1 MIMRKFQRI
10 SFFGMIAM
18 AFMLF
23 MVTSCTKEGPEGPAG
38 DDGVDGVD
46 GEDAVVSCL
55 ECHESTQIAVI
66 QAEFNTSQH
75 YSGDVAVA
83 YAGGRASCAE
93 CHSHDGFVEYTTNG
107 DVSGDISAPK
117 AWNCGTCHGLHT
129 NFDSTDYGFRINE
142 PLTFLY
148 DETVSYDFGDANLCA
163 FCHQTRRAGPEADGD
178 GNFEITSTHWGPHHG
193 PQANLLIGV
202 GFAEVDGSVSYSNE
216 PYGPHSAFNCTDCHM
231 GDYNADDNQ
240 GGHSFNANVKV
251 CTDCHTSA
259 APDFAGL
266 SQKVNDKLVVL
277 EGLLSDQ
284 GVLDAEGHVVPATY
298 ALVQAQAYY
307 NYIGILED
315 RSGGAHNPK
324 YINALL
330 DNTIDAL
337 EALK

>member
-10 SFFGMIAM
+10 SFLGMIAM
-18 AFMLF
+18 AFTLF

-38 DDGVDGVD
+38 EDGVN
-46 GEDAVVSCL
+46 GEDAIVSCL

-66 QAEFNTSQH
+66 QAEFNTSGH
-75 YSGDVAVA
+75 YGGAAAVS

-93 CHSHDGFVEYTTNG
+93 CHSHEGFVEYTTNG
-107 DVSGDISAPK
+107 EVAGDISGPS

-129 NFDSTDYGFRINE
+129 NFDSTDYGFRITE
-142 PLTFLY
+142 APTFLY
-148 DETVSYDFGDANLCA
+148 DETTSFDFGDANLCA
-163 FCHQTRRAGPEADGD
+163 FCHQTRSGGPEADAD

-193 PQANLLIGV
+193 PQANLMAGV
-202 GFAEVDGSVSYSNE
+202 GFAEVAGDATYNNE
-216 PYGPHSAFNCTDCHM
+216 PYGPHSAFSCTDCHM
-231 GDYNADDNQ
+231 GDYNADNNQ
-240 GGHSFNANVKV
+240 GGHSFNANVDA
-251 CTDCHTSA
+251 CTSCHSGA

-266 SQKVNDKLVVL
+266 TQEVNDKLVVL

-284 GVLDAEGHVVPATY
+284 GVLDAEGHVIPATY
-298 ALVQAQAYY
+298 TLVQAQAYF

-315 RSGGAHNPK
+315 RSGGAHNPG

-337 EALK
+337 QAK